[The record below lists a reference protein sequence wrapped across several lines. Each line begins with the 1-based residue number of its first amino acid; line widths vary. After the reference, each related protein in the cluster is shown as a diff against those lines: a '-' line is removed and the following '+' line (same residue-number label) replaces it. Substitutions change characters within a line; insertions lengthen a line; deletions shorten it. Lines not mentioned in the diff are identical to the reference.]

1 MPRALEASLWIPKMC
16 RLLLGKGVKSGSV
29 RGTSPTMET
38 GSLLSG
44 LTGGSGFDLSGFLQ
58 QLAASG
64 GHMQV
69 PQDSA
74 GGGPRTG
81 VSGSANNN
89 PSFN

>member
-29 RGTSPTMET
+29 RGTSPTMKT

-44 LTGGSGFDLSGFLQ
+44 LAEGSGLDLSSFLL

-64 GHMQV
+64 SHL
-69 PQDSA
+69 
-74 GGGPRTG
+74 
-81 VSGSANNN
+81 
-89 PSFN
+89 